1 MFAWNGCATK
11 HKNNLKH
18 LLHSIYYYIIIIII
32 NIIYHPS

>member
-1 MFAWNGCATK
+1 MFAWNGCATT

-18 LLHSIYYYIIIIII
+18 LLHSIIIIIII